1 MNASHSRVRRTRARS
16 ACSPLMRSVRA
27 ADRRRLGADAEQR
40 AAQLLRAAGFEVLM
54 QNYRWRGGELDLVA
68 RRGALLVIA
77 EVRLR
82 SSLRFGGAAA
92 SITAAK
98 RQRLRRTAQHLLARH
113 PQLAHLQV
121 RFDALLAAGAHA
133 PLEWLQGVM

>member
-1 MNASHSRVRRTRARS
+1 MAAADLPDRRT
-16 ACSPLMRSVRA
+16 
-27 ADRRRLGADAEQR
+27 LGADAEAR
-40 AAQLLRAAGFEVLM
+40 AAQLLRHAGFEVLL

-68 RRGALLVIA
+68 RRGTLLVIA

-113 PQLAHLQV
+113 REFAGLQL
-121 RFDALLAAGAHA
+121 RFDALLAAGAQA